1 MRLQGNFDID
11 HSGVKGLKF
20 HLRPISYEICLCD
33 TCTPVLW
40 SESPR
45 FWKQFRPTF
54 ALCEL
59 GELYCSFAVQ
69 RSHYSQL
76 CVLSE
81 ALGLLLEAPRVGAS
95 SSMLTRECFVGRNPP
110 IQKIP
115 VRAPIPPR
123 TCRRNN
129 QTPSWYSCEAFR
141 PYLYHAYSFT
151 CHMFRN
157 YESLILA
164 RSLFF
169 RKKRSPFVHWSISL
183 VLFRAGQLV
192 TSFWSK
198 NTREWAKEMSAAQE
212 KCETRKFQGRK
223 HKEMSNWQEF

>member
-1 MRLQGNFDID
+1 MTHVHPFYGPNRQDSGSNFAQP
-11 HSGVKGLKF
+11 S
-20 HLRPISYEICLCD
+20 RC
-33 TCTPVLW
+33 
-40 SESPR
+40 
-45 FWKQFRPTF
+45 
-54 ALCEL
+54 
-59 GELYCSFAVQ
+59 
-69 RSHYSQL
+69 
-76 CVLSE
+76 
-81 ALGLLLEAPRVGAS
+81 AS
-95 SSMLTRECFVGRNPP
+95 SGSCIAHSQFNGVTILSSVSSRKRWVCFWRRLVWAHRAVCWRGSASLVVIPQYKRFRSGHPSRQEPVAETTKHPVDTLVRPFDHIYIML
-110 IQKIP
+110 Q
-115 VRAPIPPR
+115 
-123 TCRRNN
+123 
-129 QTPSWYSCEAFR
+129 
-141 PYLYHAYSFT
+141 YSFT